1 MANNGSPL
9 SDVIA
14 ESERITDV
22 AARTSVTLKLMGG
35 AAIRRRSPS
44 ASRVPLKRKYGDL
57 DFATLSKQRRRV
69 QELFPSLGYQAEE
82 RFNLMQGD
90 RRLMFLDPVNNRQ
103 VDIFVDVVKM
113 SHVIDLRSRLSGEG
127 PCMTPADLLLSKL
140 QIYEANRKDVV
151 DVVALLLDH
160 PISDT
165 DEDAIHGQYVA
176 KLAAQDWGLHRTLQ
190 LNTERVLAELGELEV
205 ARDLVQQR
213 LDDLW
218 RRIDAEPKSGR
229 WRLRARVGDRVRW
242 YELPEEVR
250 SPYEPALDE

>member
-1 MANNGSPL
+1 MANNGRPL
-9 SDVIA
+9 NDVIA
-14 ESERITDV
+14 ESERITDA
-22 AARTSVTLKLMGG
+22 AARDGVTLKLMGG

-69 QELFPSLGYQAEE
+69 QELFPSLGYQPEE

-90 RRLMFLDPVNNRQ
+90 RRLMFMDEANNRQ
-103 VDIFVDVVKM
+103 VDIFVDVMKM
-113 SHVIDLRSRLSGEG
+113 SHVIDLRSRLNGEG

-160 PISDT
+160 PISTT
-165 DEDAIHGQYVA
+165 DENAIQGGYVA

-190 LNTERVLAELGELEV
+190 LNTERVRAELASLEV
-205 ARDLVQQR
+205 AVDLVQQR
-213 LDDLW
+213 LDELW
-218 RRIDAEPKSGR
+218 RLIDAEPKSGR

-250 SPYEPALDE
+250 SPYEPA